1 MMTTKASLRHD
12 ISQIKRW
19 GGGGDGKRT
28 LPRLGIQTTQAG
40 HISTANTMKEI
51 RNLHK

>member
-19 GGGGDGKRT
+19 GGGDGKRT

-51 RNLHK
+51 HNLRK